1 MAIHSFYEVLIWK
14 KNHIEVKETSKKKIE
29 EDLLAHNGKAYHTTD
44 IESHD

>member
-14 KNHIEVKETSKKKIE
+14 KKSHWSERNFKKIE

-44 IESHD
+44 IESHDW